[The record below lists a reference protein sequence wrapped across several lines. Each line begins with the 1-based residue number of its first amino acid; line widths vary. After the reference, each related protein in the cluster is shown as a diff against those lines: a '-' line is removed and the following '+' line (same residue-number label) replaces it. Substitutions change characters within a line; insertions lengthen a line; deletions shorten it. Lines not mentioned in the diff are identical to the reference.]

1 MVAVDLFILCL
12 QSLRLLLDIGSYCT
26 SAILLRYD
34 VIGVGAR
41 VGRPAEEAL
50 AVRCSIF
57 PVLLRFRSAFMIF
70 FTSCYASCDCFLLG
84 GILVV
89 KFLQVGDGSYVP
101 GDAASTGQ
109 WQVLNNWAFASPS
122 LQMEFSIAMWA
133 IPWPMQLLIHLFTGI
148 CLLDYI
154 GFGCLPFTNTCLK
167 WSKQKSILM
176 GGMWIPVFG

>member
-1 MVAVDLFILCL
+1 MQNDSVDQPLSFTLDGCSCQ
-12 QSLRLLLDIGSYCT
+12 QSMRLLLRLILYLCNFTQIWCDWCD
-26 SAILLRYD
+26 SAR
-34 VIGVGAR
+34 G
-41 VGRPAEEAL
+41 GRPAEEAL

-101 GDAASTGQ
+101 GDAASSGQ

-122 LQMEFSIAMWA
+122 LQMEFSIAMWT

-154 GFGCLPFTNTCLK
+154 GFGCLDPLPNLPRLT
-167 WSKQKSILM
+167 
-176 GGMWIPVFG
+176 G

>member
-70 FTSCYASCDCFLLG
+70 FTSCSCLAMA
-84 GILVV
+84 V
-89 KFLQVGDGSYVP
+89 YVP
-101 GDAASTGQ
+101 GDAASSGQ
-109 WQVLNNWAFASPS
+109 WQVLNSWAFPSPS
-122 LQMEFSIAMWA
+122 LHLEFSIAMWA

-148 CLLDYI
+148 CLLYYI
-154 GFGCLPFTNTCLK
+154 GFGCLDPLPNLPRLT
-167 WSKQKSILM
+167 
-176 GGMWIPVFG
+176 G